1 MKKILFLI
9 VLSFAIFVSCD
20 DENIL
25 QSLFTAKENVNP
37 VLSAAASWSSDAK
50 LAGIY
55 GWNISTDGKV
65 NLLSPTTNAFVY
77 IVQSDSKGSN
87 EFYVPVYAAGPVKS
101 PINFTTML
109 GYIQDPTA
117 KGILSTI
124 FGALATTNINS
135 SATYHDSPAV
145 LTTMLARSDVSTF
158 RSSHS
163 GSKIDMFLLPSAA
176 ISIPGVIGNS
186 SYADWIVH
194 FYTDSNSL
202 VLYYNRQFGTIIKI
216 SL

>member
-1 MKKILFLI
+1 MKKIILLI
-9 VLSFAIFVSCD
+9 GMSLAIFVSCD

-25 QSLFTAKENVNP
+25 QSLFTAKENIGP

-65 NLLSPTTNAFVY
+65 NLLKPTENAFVY
-77 IVQSDSKGSN
+77 IVQSDSKASN

-101 PINFTTML
+101 PINFSTML
-109 GYIQDPTA
+109 GYVNDATA
-117 KGILSTI
+117 KTILETI
-124 FGALATTNINS
+124 FGNLSSINISS
-135 SATYHDSPAV
+135 SATFYDSPAV
-145 LTTMLARSDVSTF
+145 LSTMLARSDVSSF
-158 RSSHS
+158 RSSNP